1 MRRPIALRG
10 DTTFLPPHMLGA
22 IVHPYVKDVPGPQMA
37 GVSQLLQES
46 TKQPLGLSTG
56 SVAVFQDLC
65 KETIGGCWV
74 AGITPCCC
82 AAIAVLWMALAP
94 ERFPLQADTF
104 SCAAG
109 TAGKQ
114 KWSLI
119 LPSSARV
126 SELTY
131 VTIIGTRYPELDNVQ
146 NDIIQFGNYLQAEQC
161 TRGGFIPI
169 FWDAPYSYIQA
180 CADIGEVVDW
190 ITDKFLV
197 HNKGDLAVLH
207 NRNKMVN
214 TFTNTEWVSGSGG
227 AIISRSVTSC
237 AGMTAFLVL
246 LAQTRVGF
254 LSGGRGKS
262 FHQLPAQEQA
272 SQKEEAY
279 ARATVALTRAQ
290 QICFIMGPLDMQGP
304 VGAATTIGCLKYGAS
319 FSGLDEQEDPV
330 FLIRLKDDDLLESP
344 DDSAFLQSL
353 RFSCARVNGVY
364 PPLALVEAY
373 ITEEDSA
380 PKVRRLHLIVV
391 DLHRRRRMADR
402 VLRLLVDLQVDRCAE
417 ECLHTL
423 PIPWKLNHE
432 AYQLRYVFGYAME
445 GVTSRA
451 ISFGRS
457 GQQNNPSGALMPGR
471 VIGCG
476 WTHVLIWLRWESNT
490 SLMPFA
496 STHKGPGG
504 QLQSMLWASLPAV
517 YQRMPIWRICRRAPS
532 RLRLGVSRLKGK
544 QHRRSGKLIRTWL
557 QERRVYLRSALMLTV
572 DGLDCRTTPPHTR
585 NVRIW
590 RPHHLPLTRIGL
602 TLPMRRCRTWQMTST
617 TLT

>member
-1 MRRPIALRG
+1 MSSRIC
-10 DTTFLPPHMLGA
+10 
-22 IVHPYVKDVPGPQMA
+22 VK
-37 GVSQLLQES
+37 
-46 TKQPLGLSTG
+46 KPLG
-56 SVAVFQDLC
+56 VA
-65 KETIGGCWV
+65 V
-74 AGITPCCC
+74 AGITSCCC
-82 AAIAVLWMALAP
+82 AAIAVLWLALAP

-131 VTIIGTRYPELDNVQ
+131 NTIIGTRYPELDNVQ

-161 TRGGFIPI
+161 TRGGFLPI

-180 CADIGEVVDW
+180 CTDIGEVVDW
-190 ITDKFLV
+190 ITDKFVV

-290 QICFIMGPLDMQGP
+290 QICFIMGPLDMQGL
-304 VGAATTIGCLKYGAS
+304 VGAATIIGCLKYGAS

-330 FLIRLKDDDLLESP
+330 FLIR
-344 DDSAFLQSL
+344 
-353 RFSCARVNGVY
+353 
-364 PPLALVEAY
+364 
-373 ITEEDSA
+373 
-380 PKVRRLHLIVV
+380 
-391 DLHRRRRMADR
+391 
-402 VLRLLVDLQVDRCAE
+402 
-417 ECLHTL
+417 
-423 PIPWKLNHE
+423 W
-432 AYQLRYVFGYAME
+432 
-445 GVTSRA
+445 SR
-451 ISFGRS
+451 
-457 GQQNNPSGALMPGR
+457 
-471 VIGCG
+471 
-476 WTHVLIWLRWESNT
+476 
-490 SLMPFA
+490 
-496 STHKGPGG
+496 
-504 QLQSMLWASLPAV
+504 
-517 YQRMPIWRICRRAPS
+517 
-532 RLRLGVSRLKGK
+532 
-544 QHRRSGKLIRTWL
+544 
-557 QERRVYLRSALMLTV
+557 
-572 DGLDCRTTPPHTR
+572 
-585 NVRIW
+585 
-590 RPHHLPLTRIGL
+590 
-602 TLPMRRCRTWQMTST
+602 QMTRPSCKACGIHVQE
-617 TLT
+617 LMEFIRPLLW

>member
-65 KETIGGCWV
+65 KETIGGCWE

-82 AAIAVLWMALAP
+82 AAIAVLWLALAP

-180 CADIGEVVDW
+180 STDIGEVVDW

-290 QICFIMGPLDMQGP
+290 QICFIMGPLDMQGL
-304 VGAATTIGCLKYGAS
+304 VGAATIIGCLKYGAS

-353 RFSCARVNGVY
+353 RFLCARVNGVY

-402 VLRLLVDLQVDRCAE
+402 VSRLLVDLQVDRCAK

-423 PIPWKLNHE
+423 PIPWKQNQE

-445 GVTSRA
+445 ESDLPCYILWPARTAEQSFWCIDAWRGDWVRLDTCAYMAPLGIEHFFDAFCFNPRRPWETAA
-451 ISFGRS
+451 IQALGI
-457 GQQNNPSGALMPGR
+457 PSCR
-471 VIGCG
+471 VSKDAYLENRQMSTFLLTPRRIPA
-476 WTHVLIWLRWESNT
+476 EKK
-490 SLMPFA
+490 A
-496 STHKGPGG
+496 STAK
-504 QLQSMLWASLPAV
+504 
-517 YQRMPIWRICRRAPS
+517 R
-532 RLRLGVSRLKGK
+532 
-544 QHRRSGKLIRTWL
+544 
-557 QERRVYLRSALMLTV
+557 EV
-572 DGLDCRTTPPHTR
+572 DQDMVARGEC
-585 NVRIW
+585 I
-590 RPHHLPLTRIGL
+590 
-602 TLPMRRCRTWQMTST
+602 
-617 TLT
+617 